1 MKEKKMKLWTLI
13 VIVILL
19 VLAVFVGTIA
29 RKVNILSDIDK
40 KIENQNAKTNMY
52 VKIVSQKQTSERY
65 KKDNKVKFVTP
76 NNTSI
81 VETRGTLGTLY
92 LYKEENGKK
101 IVQKTD
107 NISVHITMLENC
119 ADLVQDTLS
128 DRIQLARSTKIS
140 SQTVDGKACYVLTQK
155 EKTGYPTW
163 LFPEGCESV
172 TFYVEK
178 ATGLPIKRVVQNLD
192 KTQDVMTFEY
202 SFDTVTDEDL
212 KALEGYEEVKS
223 QVETNS

>member
-19 VLAVFVGTIA
+19 VIAVFVGMFA
-29 RKVNILSDIDK
+29 RKISILSNLDK
-40 KIENQNAKTNMY
+40 KMESANEAKNLS
-52 VKIVSQKQTSERY
+52 VKIVSQNQTSTRY
-65 KKDNKVKFVTP
+65 RKDNKVKFVTP
-76 NNTSI
+76 SNTTI
-81 VETRGTLGTLY
+81 VDTRGTLATLY

-107 NISVHITMLENC
+107 NLTVHITMLENC

-128 DRIQLARSTKIS
+128 DQIQLARSTKIS
-140 SQTVDGKACYVLTQK
+140 SQNVDGKACYALTQK
-155 EKTGYPTW
+155 AKSGYPSW

-178 ATGLPIKRVVQNLD
+178 TTGLPIKRVVQNID
-192 KTQDVMTFEY
+192 KTQDVMIFEY
-202 SFDTVTDEDL
+202 SFNTVTDEDM
-212 KALEGYEEVKS
+212 KALEGYEEV
-223 QVETNS
+223 QQTIEE